1 MNLAIIYSNRSQEC
15 DRAQA
20 LMESLEHKFVVYH
33 LGREFTEKQFEE
45 EFGVGAEYP
54 QIAIGV
60 EHIGGLKETLQHLQ
74 ANDVL

>member
-60 EHIGGLKETLQHLQ
+60 EHIGGLKETLQHFQ
-74 ANDVL
+74 AKDVL